1 MPGSIKIDDGSGNY
15 TILTN
20 AGSLGSD
27 KTITIPNETATLATT
42 NATNLGGLVKL
53 AEYTFSSD
61 ADKDFD
67 VCDGNTYFGYK
78 LVFKDMISAV
88 DGGSFR
94 VGLRNDGADVLTST
108 TTERFAV
115 AAETNSSSSI
125 GGSAS
130 NPSGYFDITFGTG
143 NSSNEMGHATCEL
156 FPHDTEK
163 LWHSSAMYERTDGL
177 IGYLELNALMK
188 NNSTV
193 DGVRIFASNGN
204 ISSGKIA
211 IWGYKK

>member
-1 MPGSIKIDDGSGNY
+1 MASEIKVDTISEKTSANGVTIDGALIKDNF
-15 TILTN
+15 LAAA
-20 AGSLGSD
+20 AG
-27 KTITIPNETATLATT
+27 
-42 NATNLGGLVKL
+42 GGLVKL

-94 VGLRNDGADVLTST
+94 VGLRNDGADVLTSST
-108 TTERFAV
+108 VRRFAV
-115 AAETNSSSSI
+115 AAETNSSSSM

-130 NPSGYFDITFGTG
+130 EYSGGYFEATHGTG

-163 LWHSSAMYERTDGL
+163 LWHSSAMYERSDGL
-177 IGYLELNALMK
+177 IGFLELNALMK

-193 DGVRIFASNGN
+193 DGVRIYASNGN
-204 ISSGKIA
+204 ISSGKVA